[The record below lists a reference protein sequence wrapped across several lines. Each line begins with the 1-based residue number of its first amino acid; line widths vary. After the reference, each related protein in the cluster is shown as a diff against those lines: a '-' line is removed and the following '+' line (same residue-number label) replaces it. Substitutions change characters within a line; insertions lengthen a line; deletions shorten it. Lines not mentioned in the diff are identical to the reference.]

1 MSENKSV
8 KTTKRGSVL
17 VVGGGV
23 GAMQS
28 ALDMANS
35 GFKVH
40 IVQKDSSIGG
50 TMVMLDK
57 TFPTGDC
64 SMCMISP
71 KMVELGRHLNID
83 IHTLAEVES
92 VEGEPG
98 DFTIKVRQ
106 KPRYVDPD
114 KCTGCGICE
123 EKCPK
128 KIASEYEQGLTVRK
142 AIFSLFPQALPNT
155 RAIDRDI
162 CIYFKN
168 GKCKACEKF
177 CDAGAID
184 WEDTGKEF
192 ELNVGAIVLSPGLN
206 RYDPAVRPELGYGR
220 WPNVVSSI
228 QFERILSASGPY
240 QGTVMRPGDKK
251 HPKKVAWIQCVG
263 SRDSH
268 NANPWCSSVC
278 CMYATKQAMTAKDHD
293 TDIEPTIFYMDI
305 RAFGKDF
312 DKYVDRAKEEYGV
325 RYQRAMISAVR
336 EEAGTGNLI
345 MRYAGPD
352 GKLIDEIFDMVV
364 LSIGFEPHAE
374 AVEFA
379 KTFGI
384 ELNEH
389 RFPKTPPLMPV
400 ATSRPGVYVSGIFQG
415 PKDIPETVMQGSAVA
430 GGAMALLSEAR
441 GTEAVVKEQPPE
453 KDITE
458 EEPRIGVFVCHCGI
472 NIASV
477 VDVKGVAEYA
487 ETLPHVV
494 YAGNDLFTCSQ
505 DSQEKMKELIE
516 EHRLNRIV
524 VSACSPKTHEPIFQD
539 TMEACGLN
547 KYLFEMANIRNQ
559 DSWVHSESHEK
570 ATDKAN
576 ELVRMAVARAAT
588 LHPLYEKQIPVNQ
601 KGLVIGGGVAGM
613 NAALGLADQD
623 FEVVLVEKEAELG
636 GLANRLTATIEGADV
651 SDYLDGL
658 IKKVTDHPKI
668 QVLTNALII
677 SFTGSQGNFTTEILV
692 GPQMVQRK
700 IDHGAVIVA
709 TGANEY
715 QPKEF
720 LYGENPRVMTQ
731 LELAERLQKG
741 EAGDAAKVVMIQCV
755 GSRNEDNPNCSR
767 ICCQSAIKNAL
778 QIKKINPEAD
788 IFILYRDIRTY
799 GLLEDYYAEARR
811 QGILFFPF
819 DPEDPPVVESFED
832 GVQVSF
838 KDQMLDR
845 PMKVKADLLALSA
858 GMVAEDTEELSS
870 ILKLARNPEGFLM
883 EAHVKLRPVDMAT
896 EGIFLCGTAHSPK
909 LLSETISQ
917 AYAAAARATTF
928 LSQTELT
935 LSAVT
940 AQVEAEK
947 CASCLVCV
955 RSCPYNV
962 PKINEEGVSEIDA
975 ATCHGCGICAAEC
988 PAKAIQLSWYE
999 DEQIMCKVDALLEG
1013 VL

>member
-17 VVGGGV
+17 VVGGSV

-98 DFTIKVRQ
+98 DFTVKVKQ

-206 RYDPAVRPELGYGR
+206 RYDPAIRPELGYGR

-400 ATSRPGVYVSGIFQG
+400 ATSRPGVYVTGIYQG

-441 GTEAVVKEQPPE
+441 GTEVVVKEQPPE

-559 DSWVHSESHEK
+559 DSWVHSEAPEE

-588 LHPLYEKQIPVNQ
+588 LHPLYERQIPVNQ
-601 KGLVIGGGVAGM
+601 RGLVVGGGVAGM

-636 GLANRLTATIEGADV
+636 GLANRLTATIEGDDV
-651 SDYLDGL
+651 RDYLDGL
-658 IKKVTDHPKI
+658 IEKVTAHSKI

-715 QPKEF
+715 EPKEF

-741 EAGDAAKVVMIQCV
+741 ETGDPQKVVMIQCV
-755 GSRNEDNPNCSR
+755 GSRNEENPNCSR
-767 ICCQSAIKNAL
+767 VCCQSAIKNAL
-778 QIKKINPEAD
+778 QLKKTNPAAD

-811 QGILFFPF
+811 QGVLFFPF
-819 DPEDPPVVESFED
+819 DPEDPPVVESLED

-845 PMKVKADLLALSA
+845 SLTVKADILTLSA
-858 GMVAEDTEELSS
+858 GMVPEDIEELSS

-928 LSQTELT
+928 LSQTHLT
-935 LSAVT
+935 LS
-940 AQVEAEK
+940 
-947 CASCLVCV
+947 S
-955 RSCPYNV
+955 RY
-962 PKINEEGVSEIDA
+962 
-975 ATCHGCGICAAEC
+975 
-988 PAKAIQLSWYE
+988 
-999 DEQIMCKVDALLEG
+999 
-1013 VL
+1013 

>member
-1 MSENKSV
+1 MSEKESV

-28 ALDMANS
+28 ALDLANS

-92 VEGEPG
+92 VEGKPG
-98 DFTIKVRQ
+98 DFTVKVKQ
-106 KPRYVDPD
+106 KPRYVDPE

-128 KIASEYEQGLTVRK
+128 KTTSEYEQGLTVRK

-177 CDAGAID
+177 CDAGAIN

-192 ELNVGAIVLSPGLN
+192 ELNVGAVILSPGLN
-206 RYDPAVRPELGYGR
+206 RYDPAVRPELGFGR

-293 TDIEPTIFYMDI
+293 PNIEPTIFYIDI

-312 DKYVDRAKEEYGV
+312 DKYVNRAKEEYGV

-345 MRYAGPD
+345 MRYAAPD
-352 GKLIDEIFDMVV
+352 GTLIDEIFDMVV

-379 KTFGI
+379 ETFGI
-384 ELNEH
+384 ELDAH

-400 ATSRPGVYVSGIFQG
+400 ETTRPGVYVTGIYQG

-430 GGAMALLSEAR
+430 GSAMAILSEAR
-441 GTEAVVKEQPPE
+441 GTEVVVKEQPPE
-453 KDITE
+453 RDITE

-477 VDVKGVAEYA
+477 VDVEGVADYA
-487 ETLPHVV
+487 KTLPYVV

-505 DSQEKMKELIE
+505 DSQEKMKGLIA
-516 EHRLNRIV
+516 EHRLNRLV

-559 DSWVHSESHEK
+559 DSWVHSEAPQAATQK
-570 ATDKAN
+570 AK

-636 GLANRLTATIEGADV
+636 GLANRLTTTIEGADV
-651 SDYLDGL
+651 REYLDAL
-658 IKKVTDHPKI
+658 IEKVSAHPKI

-692 GPQMVQRK
+692 GPQMIQRK

-720 LYGENPRVMTQ
+720 LYGEDPRVMTQ
-731 LELAERLQKG
+731 IELAERLQKG

-755 GSRNEDNPNCSR
+755 GSRNEENPNCSR
-767 ICCQSAIKNAL
+767 VCCQSAIKNAL
-778 QIKKINPEAD
+778 QIKKINPDAD

-811 QGILFFPF
+811 QGVLFFPF
-819 DPEDPPVVESFED
+819 DPEDPPVVESSEG
-832 GVQVSF
+832 GVVVSF

-845 PMKVKADLLALSA
+845 SLKVKADILALSA
-858 GMVAEDTEELSS
+858 GMVPEDTEELSS
-870 ILKLARNPEGFLM
+870 ILKLARNPEGFFM

-909 LLSETISQ
+909 LLSESISQ

-928 LSQTELT
+928 LSQTTLT

-940 AQVEAEK
+940 ARVEAEK

-955 RSCPYNV
+955 RSCPYGV

-999 DEQIMCKVDALLEG
+999 DDQIMCKVDALLEG

>member
-98 DFTIKVRQ
+98 DFRVKVKQ

-400 ATSRPGVYVSGIFQG
+400 ATSRPGVYVTGIYQG

-658 IKKVTDHPKI
+658 IKKVTDHTKI

-845 PMKVKADLLALSA
+845 PIKVKADLLALSA

-999 DEQIMCKVDALLEG
+999 DDQILCKVDALLEG

>member
-1 MSENKSV
+1 MNEKESV

-28 ALDMANS
+28 ALDLANS

-92 VEGEPG
+92 LEGEPG
-98 DFTIKVRQ
+98 DFTVKVKQ

-128 KIASEYEQGLTVRK
+128 KITSEYEQGLTVRK

-192 ELNVGAIVLSPGLN
+192 ELNVGAVILSPGLN
-206 RYDPAVRPELGYGR
+206 RYDASVRPELGFGR

-293 TDIEPTIFYMDI
+293 SDIEPTIFYMDI

-352 GKLIDEIFDMVV
+352 GTLIDENFDMVV

-379 KTFGI
+379 KIFGI

-400 ATSRPGVYVSGIFQG
+400 ETTRPGVFVTGIYQG

-430 GGAMALLSEAR
+430 GSAMALLSEAR
-441 GTEAVVKEQPPE
+441 GTEVVVKEQPPE

-477 VDVKGVAEYA
+477 IDVKGVAAYD
-487 ETLPHVV
+487 ETLP
-494 YAGNDLFTCSQ
+494 Y
-505 DSQEKMKELIE
+505 
-516 EHRLNRIV
+516 
-524 VSACSPKTHEPIFQD
+524 VS
-539 TMEACGLN
+539 
-547 KYLFEMANIRNQ
+547 
-559 DSWVHSESHEK
+559 
-570 ATDKAN
+570 
-576 ELVRMAVARAAT
+576 
-588 LHPLYEKQIPVNQ
+588 
-601 KGLVIGGGVAGM
+601 
-613 NAALGLADQD
+613 
-623 FEVVLVEKEAELG
+623 
-636 GLANRLTATIEGADV
+636 
-651 SDYLDGL
+651 
-658 IKKVTDHPKI
+658 
-668 QVLTNALII
+668 
-677 SFTGSQGNFTTEILV
+677 
-692 GPQMVQRK
+692 
-700 IDHGAVIVA
+700 
-709 TGANEY
+709 
-715 QPKEF
+715 
-720 LYGENPRVMTQ
+720 
-731 LELAERLQKG
+731 
-741 EAGDAAKVVMIQCV
+741 
-755 GSRNEDNPNCSR
+755 
-767 ICCQSAIKNAL
+767 
-778 QIKKINPEAD
+778 
-788 IFILYRDIRTY
+788 
-799 GLLEDYYAEARR
+799 
-811 QGILFFPF
+811 
-819 DPEDPPVVESFED
+819 
-832 GVQVSF
+832 
-838 KDQMLDR
+838 
-845 PMKVKADLLALSA
+845 
-858 GMVAEDTEELSS
+858 
-870 ILKLARNPEGFLM
+870 
-883 EAHVKLRPVDMAT
+883 
-896 EGIFLCGTAHSPK
+896 
-909 LLSETISQ
+909 
-917 AYAAAARATTF
+917 
-928 LSQTELT
+928 
-935 LSAVT
+935 
-940 AQVEAEK
+940 
-947 CASCLVCV
+947 
-955 RSCPYNV
+955 
-962 PKINEEGVSEIDA
+962 
-975 ATCHGCGICAAEC
+975 
-988 PAKAIQLSWYE
+988 
-999 DEQIMCKVDALLEG
+999 
-1013 VL
+1013 